1 MMQHEP
7 SVAITEPAQVPVV
20 AGARRR
26 NWILLAPLIA
36 FLGFGVASYF
46 LLGYDPHLVPSALIG
61 KPVPTFSLPP
71 VRGQTLGLSSNDLRG
86 HVSLVN
92 VYASWCVACRK
103 EHPLLMQ
110 LSSQG
115 TVPLFGLDYKD
126 PPADAARWLDRMG
139 NPYARTGADID
150 GRVAIDWGVYGV
162 PETYVVG
169 ADGRIAY
176 KQIGPVTEDIL
187 KRTILPLVAKLRAAG
202 QDRR

>member
-1 MMQHEP
+1 M
-7 SVAITEPAQVPVV
+7 T
-20 AGARRR
+20 AGVGWR
-26 NWILLAPLIA
+26 NWILLAPLVA
-36 FLGFGVASYF
+36 FLGFGIASYF

-61 KPVPTFSLPP
+61 KPVPTFDLPP

-92 VYASWCVACRK
+92 VYASWCVACRE

-110 LSSQG
+110 LSRQG
-115 TVPLFGLDYKD
+115 TVPLSGLDYKD

-187 KRTILPLVAKLRAAG
+187 QRIILPLVAKLRAAAHG
-202 QDRR
+202 PR